1 MDGLSGRR
9 FEQLYSESAKM
20 IKANEI
26 WEEYNKIP
34 MGACPSLIDGEIQDI
49 LHYVDDIYILGGR
62 NDRIALCYLCC
73 VIWLKSL
80 GVKWKK

>member
-1 MDGLSGRR
+1 
-9 FEQLYSESAKM
+9 M

-73 VIWLKSL
+73 VI
-80 GVKWKK
+80 